1 MNGRVTSRSSQ
12 DPARL
17 GPSQIAS
24 RIVANTA
31 RRSGLGASLLWG
43 CEPPGQKRARFAE
56 REALYAITR
65 LLVGRKSSLDGQLRE
80 VLGVLSSF
88 IGLERPAIVLLGK
101 DRLPTRVLTEGA
113 QWHVA
118 AREGGLG
125 ALPHR
130 AITCVVAMGMPMAFA
145 DIRRNALFRVDDT
158 AGWGPDRRPPTSW
171 IGIPLCVEEGICG
184 VLVASRA
191 CTPARRQADDVC
203 FLTIVAGLLAQNLEL
218 RGGAGSSPQTGEA
231 GKVTL
236 HPLRGVPAM
245 PLQPGGIEGII
256 SVSPATRKA
265 LGLVQ
270 RAARTNSTI
279 MLRGETGSG
288 KEVFANCVHRQSR
301 RAQRPFIKLNCAAV
315 PETMLE
321 SELFGHERG
330 AFTGA
335 VTQRKG
341 RFELADGGTLFLDEI
356 GEISAAFQAKLL
368 RVLQERE
375 FERVGGSKTLSVD
388 VRLVCATNR
397 NLEQAV
403 AEGTFRADLYYRLN
417 VVPIF
422 IPPLSKREGDI
433 IPLAREFLRQFN
445 AENDCQLQF
454 SPGFLQS
461 LLHRTYQGNIRELRN
476 LVFRAA
482 TFALDGGLVDS
493 EGGDDAPSEV
503 GSAPQEAPVTS
514 ELSTSPESTSSMFA
528 PDEEGAGAL
537 RTVGN
542 DVILERD
549 RLLAALQSA
558 GWVQAKAARLL
569 GITPRQVSYALQKH
583 NIEIR
588 KF

>member
-1 MNGRVTSRSSQ
+1 M
-12 DPARL
+12 
-17 GPSQIAS
+17 
-24 RIVANTA
+24 
-31 RRSGLGASLLWG
+31 GASFLWS
-43 CEPPGQKRARFAE
+43 CEPPGQERARFAE
-56 REALYAITR
+56 REALYAIAR
-65 LLVGRKSSLDGQLRE
+65 LLIGRRSGLDGQLRE

-101 DRLPTRVLTEGA
+101 DRLPSRVLTEGA
-113 QWHVA
+113 QRHVA
-118 AREGGLG
+118 TGGGDLG

-145 DIRRNALFRVDDT
+145 DIRRNALFRVDDK

-171 IGIPLCVEEGICG
+171 IGIPLCVGDGICG

-218 RGGAGSSPQTGEA
+218 RGATGSALRTGEA
-231 GKVTL
+231 GEATSR
-236 HPLRGVPAM
+236 PLGGVPAM
-245 PLQPGGIEGII
+245 PLQPDGIEGII
-256 SVSPATRKA
+256 SVSPAAQKA
-265 LGLVQ
+265 MGLIE

-301 RAQRPFIKLNCAAV
+301 RAKRPFIKLNCAAV

-356 GEISAAFQAKLL
+356 GEISAAFQVKLL

-375 FERVGGSKTLSVD
+375 FERVGGTKTLSVD

-403 AEGTFRADLYYRLN
+403 ADGTFRADLYYRLN

-422 IPPLSKREGDI
+422 IPPLRQRVGDI

-454 SPGFLQS
+454 SSSFLQS
-461 LLHRTYQGNIRELRN
+461 LLHRTYHGNIRELRN

-493 EGGDDAPSEV
+493 EGGDDAPCEAW
-503 GSAPQEAPVTS
+503 SAPQKASIAAGP
-514 ELSTSPESTSSMFA
+514 STSTESRCYVFA
-528 PDEEGAGAL
+528 SEEESPAAPC
-537 RTVGN
+537 TEGN
-542 DVILERD
+542 GVILERD
-549 RLLAALQSA
+549 RLVTALQSA

-583 NIEIR
+583 NIQVR